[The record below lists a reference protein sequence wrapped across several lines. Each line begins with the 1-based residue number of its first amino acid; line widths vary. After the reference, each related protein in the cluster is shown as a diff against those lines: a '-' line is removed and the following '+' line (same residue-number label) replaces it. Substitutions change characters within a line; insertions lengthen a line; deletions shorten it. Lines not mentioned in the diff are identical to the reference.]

1 MRFLPLSGAGI
12 VELTGV
18 CAVMPPPEIGVLTPG
33 INTSRRT
40 GIFVVFDESPWA
52 NAMEPYR
59 LMKIKNRMAR
69 IAKRTFVESIET
81 NEVSTTKQPVCHRKV
96 FYRICLQVLPLF

>member
-1 MRFLPLSGAGI
+1 
-12 VELTGV
+12 
-18 CAVMPPPEIGVLTPG
+18 
-33 INTSRRT
+33 
-40 GIFVVFDESPWA
+40 
-52 NAMEPYR
+52 
-59 LMKIKNRMAR
+59 MKIKNRMAR